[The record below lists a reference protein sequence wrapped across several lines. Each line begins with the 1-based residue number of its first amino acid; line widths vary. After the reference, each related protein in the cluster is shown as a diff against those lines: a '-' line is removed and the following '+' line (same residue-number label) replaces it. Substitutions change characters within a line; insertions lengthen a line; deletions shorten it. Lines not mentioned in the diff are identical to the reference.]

1 LNFIGLNYLEAPELL
16 LALYGF
22 LMIPICYSA
31 SYLIRLLLWLRYRIN
46 LQGLDPVGDRGTRGI
61 LFLPNHPSLIDPLI
75 ITTRLYPAFR
85 ARPLAFEDQI
95 NRPVLRWLC
104 DRIGTIPIPDIKR
117 VGRGAKDSI
126 ENALAEVI
134 TALNKGDNVI
144 LYPAGRAYRS
154 RFENLRSTSA
164 VETILRAC
172 PDVRI
177 VLVRTTGLWGS
188 SFSWASGTAP
198 GIETVFKKA
207 LCAIPANG
215 IFFSPRRKVRI
226 ECMEPDDF
234 PRCAD
239 RRTINRYLEAFY
251 NAEAPPNTYI
261 PYTWWEPGGP
271 RELPDPIELR
281 SAPHAAV
288 DHDVKHLQ

>member
-1 LNFIGLNYLEAPELL
+1 
-16 LALYGF
+16 
-22 LMIPICYSA
+22 M
-31 SYLIRLLLWLRYRIN
+31 
-46 LQGLDPVGDRGTRGI
+46 RGRGATGV

-75 ITTRLYPAFR
+75 ITTLLYPAFR

-104 DRIGTIPIPDIKR
+104 ELIGTIPIPDIKR
-117 VGRGAKDSI
+117 AGRRAKGII

-134 TALNKGDNVI
+134 TALNQGENVI

-164 VETILRAC
+164 VETILRSC

-188 SFSWASGTAP
+188 SFSWASGHAP
-198 GIETVFKKA
+198 GIDTGLKKA
-207 LCAIPANG
+207 LCSVPANG
-215 IFFSPRRKVRI
+215 IFFSPRRNVSI
-226 ECMEPDDF
+226 ECAEPDDF
-234 PRCAD
+234 PRSAD

-251 NAEAPPNTYI
+251 NAGAPPNTYV
-261 PYTWWEPGGP
+261 PYTWWERGDV
-271 RELPDPIELR
+271 RELPDPDARI
-281 SAPHAAV
+281 HT
-288 DHDVKHLQ
+288 

>member
-1 LNFIGLNYLEAPELL
+1 MIPLCSSASVIISLL
-16 LALYGF
+16 LRLR
-22 LMIPICYSA
+22 
-31 SYLIRLLLWLRYRIN
+31 YLITVR
-46 LQGLDPVGDRGTRGI
+46 GLDLVRGRGVRGV

-75 ITTRLYPAFR
+75 ITTLLYPAFR

-104 DRIGTIPIPDIKR
+104 RLIGTIPIPDIKR
-117 VGRGAKDSI
+117 AGRTAKDAI
-126 ENALAEVI
+126 EDALATVI
-134 TALNKGDNVI
+134 TALNRGDNVI

-154 RFENLRSTSA
+154 RLENLRSTSA

-188 SFSWASGTAP
+188 SFSWASGHAP
-198 GIETVFKKA
+198 GIDAGLKKA
-207 LCAIPANG
+207 LWAIPANG
-215 IFFSPRRKVRI
+215 IFFSPRRIVRI

-234 PRCAD
+234 PRRAD

-251 NAEAPPNTYI
+251 NAEAPPNTYV
-261 PYTWWEPGGP
+261 PYTWWERGGP
-271 RELPDPIELR
+271 RELPDPDI
-281 SAPHAAV
+281 
-288 DHDVKHLQ
+288 

>member
-1 LNFIGLNYLEAPELL
+1 MFGGFRIPLTG
-16 LALYGF
+16 YGF
-22 LMIPICYSA
+22 FMIQICTSA
-31 SYLIRLLLWLRYRIN
+31 AYLIRLLLWLRYRITM
-46 LQGLDPVGDRGTRGI
+46 QGLAQVREHGATGV

-104 DRIGTIPIPDIKR
+104 RLIGTIPIPDIKR
-117 VGRGAKDSI
+117 AGRTAKDAI
-126 ENALAEVI
+126 EDALATVI
-134 TALNKGDNVI
+134 AALSRGDNVI

-154 RFENLRSTSA
+154 RCENLRSTSA

-188 SFSWASGTAP
+188 SFSWASGHAP
-198 GIETVFKKA
+198 GIDTGLKKA
-207 LCAIPANG
+207 LWAIPANG
-215 IFFSPRRKVRI
+215 IFFSPRRTVRI
-226 ECMEPDDF
+226 ECLEPDNF
-234 PRCAD
+234 PRSAD

-251 NAEAPPNTYI
+251 NAQAPPNTYV
-261 PYTWWEPGGP
+261 PYTWWERSGP
-271 RELPDPIELR
+271 RELPDP
-281 SAPHAAV
+281 
-288 DHDVKHLQ
+288 DMT